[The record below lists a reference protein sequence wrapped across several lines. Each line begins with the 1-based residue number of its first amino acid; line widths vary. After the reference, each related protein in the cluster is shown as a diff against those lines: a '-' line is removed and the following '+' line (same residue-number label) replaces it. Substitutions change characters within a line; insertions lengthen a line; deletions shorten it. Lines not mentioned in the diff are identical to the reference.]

1 MALLCLIKVEAITTL
16 KMAEDV
22 GEELVTEVENLVGST
37 NRKGRSRKIKALAAK
52 IAQYKMR
59 CVRKG
64 FDAAVLKFSD
74 DFKKMDEY
82 VKEDRGVLSELFDLI

>member
-1 MALLCLIKVEAITTL
+1 MLCLIKVEAITTL

-22 GEELVTEVENLVGST
+22 GEELVTEVEKIVGST

-52 IAQYKMR
+52 IAQFKMR

-64 FDAAVLKFSD
+64 FDVAVSKFTD
-74 DFKKMDEY
+74 DFARMDEY
-82 VKEDRGVLSELFDLI
+82 VKEDRGILSELFDLT